1 MKVFI
6 HEKSSEWIYPN
17 ILTQGVRQYAKQKH
31 ILKDHVRMDGRDFN
45 WKTLYYLL
53 NNHNNK
59 WLATTPYKLEW
70 IE

>member
-1 MKVFI
+1 MWPFMKKVQNESSTLTSWLKELDSMQNTFLKI
-6 HEKSSEWIYPN
+6 TSEWMEGIS
-17 ILTQGVRQYAKQKH
+17 I
-31 ILKDHVRMDGRDFN
+31 GR
-45 WKTLYYLL
+45 LYYLL

>member
-1 MKVFI
+1 MKKVQN
-6 HEKSSEWIYPN
+6 ESTLTSWLKELDSMQN
-17 ILTQGVRQYAKQKH
+17 ILE
-31 ILKDHVRMDGRDFN
+31 DHVRMDGRDFN